1 MSHKIP
7 AIQTDY
13 TMKTNLPPRTTR
25 LATRAIWL
33 VVALLGAAAVGG
45 IALNRGET
53 LNALWFITAA
63 LCVYAIAYRFYAA
76 WIAAT
81 VLGIDETRATPA
93 ERLSNGRDFIP
104 THRWIVFGHHF
115 AAIAGPGPLIGP
127 TLAAQ
132 FGYLPGTLWILFG
145 AVLGGCVQ
153 DMVTLFFSTRRDGR
167 SLGQMARDELG
178 NIGGSAALVATFL
191 IMIILIAVLGL
202 VVVNAM
208 KNSPWAT
215 STVAATL
222 PIAMIVGL
230 YMYKLRP
237 GRVLEGSALGVTLLL
252 LAVVAGGWVDSI
264 PGLRVLFDHP
274 GLTLAFAV
282 IAYGFAAAILPV
294 WLLLAPRDYLS
305 TFMKLGTI
313 ILLIIAILWLRPDIK
328 MPALTQFT
336 DGSGPIF
343 GGALFPFVFITIACG
358 AVSGFHALISSGTT
372 PKLISNERD
381 IRMIGYGGMVL
392 ESLVAMMAMIAATVL
407 DPGVFFAINA
417 PAGIVGKEAA
427 EAVATISS
435 WGFPVSVEQMNL
447 IARQMGEAT
456 LFARTG
462 GAPSL
467 AVGMA
472 SIFGS
477 AFGEHLLALWY
488 HFAIMFEAV
497 FILTTLD
504 AGTRVGRFMLQD
516 LLGNIWQPLGRTSWY
531 PSMLFS
537 SAVVVA
543 AWGYFL
549 YIGVID
555 PNGGVNILWPL
566 FGISNQILAAI
577 ALCVATGI
585 LVKSG
590 KLKYAW
596 VTGVPLLWLVII
608 TSTATWQKLT
618 SDDPR
623 IGFLAAAQ
631 SLSDKLA
638 SGMLPPDKAAVAP
651 QLIFNQQ
658 LDAAL
663 VLFFAALLWLIVLD
677 MLRVCA
683 RHLQGKPVPPL
694 SEEPHQPT
702 QLEQAWQ
709 RD

>member
-1 MSHKIP
+1 
-7 AIQTDY
+7 
-13 TMKTNLPPRTTR
+13 MKTTIPSL
-25 LATRAIWL
+25 LLWL
-33 VVALLGAAAVGG
+33 GVALLGAAAVGG
-45 IALNRGET
+45 IALNRGESI
-53 LNALWFITAA
+53 NALWFVTAA

-81 VLGIDETRATPA
+81 VLCIDATRATPA
-93 ERLSNGRDFIP
+93 ERLNNGRDFMP
-104 THRWIVFGHHF
+104 TNRWVVFGHHF

-132 FGYLPGTLWILFG
+132 FGYLPGTLWILIG

-153 DMVTLFFSTRRDGR
+153 DMVTLFFSMRRDGK

-178 NIGGSAALVATFL
+178 SLGGVAALIATFL

-215 STVAATL
+215 STVAATI
-222 PIAMIVGL
+222 PIAMLVGL

-237 GRVLEGSALGVTLLL
+237 GRVLEGSALGMILLL
-252 LAVVAGGWVDSI
+252 LAVAGGGWIDQQA
-264 PGLRVLFDHP
+264 GLRELFNHP
-274 GLTLAFAV
+274 GLPLAFA
-282 IAYGFAAAILPV
+282 IIGYGFAAAILPV

-305 TFMKLGTI
+305 TFMKLGTM
-313 ILLIIAILWLRPDIK
+313 ILLALAIIWLRPEIK
-328 MPALTQFT
+328 MPALTQFV

-343 GGALFPFVFITIACG
+343 GGKLFPFVFITIACG
-358 AVSGFHALISSGTT
+358 AISGFHSLIASGTT
-372 PKLISNERD
+372 PKLLSNERD

-392 ESLVAMMAMIAATVL
+392 ESLVAIMAMIAATVL
-407 DPGVFFAINA
+407 DPGVYFAINS
-417 PAGIVGKEAA
+417 PAGVVGKTAA
-427 EAVATISS
+427 EAVATISA
-435 WGFPVSVEQMNL
+435 WGFPVTVEQMNRL
-447 IARQMGEAT
+447 AQQMGEAS

-488 HFAIMFEAV
+488 HFAIMFEAL

-531 PSMLFS
+531 PSVLFS
-537 SAVVVA
+537 SAVVVS

-590 KLKYAW
+590 KLRYAW
-596 VTGVPLLWLVII
+596 ITALPLAWLVII
-608 TSTATWQKLT
+608 TSTATWQKIS

-623 IGFLAAAQ
+623 IGFLAAAN

-638 SGMLPPDKAAVAP
+638 TGALPPDKAAVAP

-663 VLFFAALLWLIVLD
+663 VLFFAALLWLIVID
-677 MLRVCA
+677 MLRVCV
-683 RHLQGKPVPPL
+683 RHLRGRAVPPL
-694 SEEPHQPT
+694 SEAPHYPT
-702 QLEQAWQ
+702 RLEEAWQ